1 MQAEHATRGISGVL
15 VASPS
20 KRAAVAELM
29 TLAESLVGWHYAG
42 PESRIERSTGQ
53 FGDRW
58 SYVHPMSPSAVV
70 AATGSAR

>member
-1 MQAEHATRGISGVL
+1 MQVEHATRGVSGVL

-29 TLAESLVGWHYAG
+29 TLAESLVDWNYAG
-42 PESRIERSTGQ
+42 PGSRIERSTGQ

-58 SYVHPMSPSAVV
+58 SYGHPMSSFAVV